1 MSSTRTVLFC
11 LGVGAA
17 VVLAAACNGP
27 QPNDEA
33 CTSPGGTCVED
44 TNQCSETLPYPCSS
58 GTCCI
63 LHDSGSSAPA
73 PTVTASGD

>member
-1 MSSTRTVLFC
+1 MSSNRTVLFC
-11 LGVGAA
+11 LGIGAA

-27 QPNDEA
+27 QPNDDA
-33 CTSPGGTCVED
+33 CNSPGGTCVDD

-63 LHDSGSSAPA
+63 LRDAGGSAPA